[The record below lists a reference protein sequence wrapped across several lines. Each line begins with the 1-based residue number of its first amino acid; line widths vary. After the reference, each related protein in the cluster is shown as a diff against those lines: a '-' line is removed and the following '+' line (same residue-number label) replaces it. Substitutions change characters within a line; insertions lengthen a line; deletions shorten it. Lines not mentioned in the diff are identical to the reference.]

1 MSFSLLDS
9 VVFLF
14 LSHLFLCFVVKPHRD
29 STFLEKRFGFEEHCA
44 NILSNMDT
52 ACQLRMISGAAKV
65 EALKHEAAVV
75 CVESYYVLC
84 RCVNLL
90 LICYKF
96 ISAIIST
103 QSNSQRQQQICVA
116 LYPLNYINQNNQ
128 RIQFPL
134 DECLLILY
142 FDFSFIFT
150 VIRSWPSGNLGS
162 KASVY

>member
-1 MSFSLLDS
+1 MPGAGATNQHRCLQITFRMSFSLLDS

-14 LSHLFLCFVVKPHRD
+14 LSHVFLCFVVKPHRD

-75 CVESYYVLC
+75 CVESYCLLC

-116 LYPLNYINQNNQ
+116 L
-128 RIQFPL
+128 
-134 DECLLILY
+134 IL
-142 FDFSFIFT
+142 
-150 VIRSWPSGNLGS
+150 
-162 KASVY
+162 